1 MWAIICTISQALHG
15 TGPSTTDGFN
25 ILDRKTPLPYEVNET
40 THSTFYK
47 VLGYKTGKYN
57 GYKTHIQSRVMFIK
71 DKYK

>member
-1 MWAIICTISQALHG
+1 MH
-15 TGPSTTDGFN
+15 GFN
-25 ILDRKTPLPYEVNET
+25 ILDWKTPLSYEVNET

-57 GYKTHIQSRVMFIK
+57 GYKTHIRSRGMFIK